1 MTSPAGSPS
10 RRPGWWYPY
19 IFVAAFL
26 VVLAVNLIMARSAIQ
41 TFSGLETDQAY
52 QKGLEYNR
60 ALAAAEAQKTL
71 GWTAD
76 VDIRPSNLQANSLVV
91 SVGFLDRDGKPVDD
105 LTVDAEFVRPTV
117 AGHDSRQGLSAT
129 GGGRYQAEVSLPFP
143 GVWDM
148 RVVAR
153 RGDLTYQLAKR
164 IRVP

>member
-1 MTSPAGSPS
+1 M
-10 RRPGWWYPY
+10 
-19 IFVAAFL
+19 
-26 VVLAVNLIMARSAIQ
+26 
-41 TFSGLETDQAY
+41 
-52 QKGLEYNR
+52 
-60 ALAAAEAQKTL
+60 
-71 GWTAD
+71 
-76 VDIRPSNLQANSLVV
+76 V

>member
-1 MTSPAGSPS
+1 MNGVWF
-10 RRPGWWYPY
+10 G
-19 IFVAAFL
+19 
-26 VVLAVNLIMARSAIQ
+26 NK
-41 TFSGLETDQAY
+41 E
-52 QKGLEYNR
+52 
-60 ALAAAEAQKTL
+60 AAAEAQKTL